1 MPLTNIEVKNAETRN
16 KPYKLADGGGLHL
29 LIPTS
34 GPKTWRLA
42 YRYEGKAK
50 TMTIGKYPD
59 VGLADARKARDVA
72 KGHLANGLDPAD
84 VNKEKKAAA
93 QAAAKAKLTGPTFKD
108 VAVEFH
114 QIWKSGKNKA
124 HVERVWGRLE
134 RDAFPEIGDKPLT
147 AIQPMDIVAMI
158 RKVEERGAIDVSR
171 RLKQKCGEVFG
182 YGIAMGYTTN
192 DPTAH
197 VNKALRPKPK
207 VEHMPRVP
215 LKDMP
220 QLLRAID
227 SYRVSDIARLGLQ
240 FTLLTA
246 TRTGEVRGA
255 TWSEFED
262 DLWRIPGSR
271 MKMGREHLVPL
282 SRQTLALLEEIKEHK
297 RGDFLFPGPRRS
309 QINSNFM
316 INALYDLGMRGVQS
330 VHGLRALFSTYL
342 NESGRFRKEWVE
354 LQLAHADEDEIRS
367 AYNAAE
373 NLPQRAEMMQWW
385 ADELDRMRGIKA
397 AVETGDDFDELLT
410 Q

>member
-1 MPLTNIEVKNAETRN
+1 MALTNLQVKNAKTQD
-16 KPYKLADGGGLHL
+16 KPYSLTDGGGLQL
-29 LIPTS
+29 LIPLR
-34 GPKTWRLA
+34 GPKTWRFA
-42 YRYEGKAK
+42 YRFEGRQK

-59 VGLADARKARDVA
+59 VSLTDARTARDVA
-72 KGHLANGLDPAD
+72 KGHLANGVDPAD
-84 VNKEKKAAA
+84 VNKEKKAASKP
-93 QAAAKAKLTGPTFKD
+93 KATGPTFKD
-108 VAVEFH
+108 VAIEFH
-114 QIWKSGKNKA
+114 DIWKSGKNKA
-124 HVERVWGRLE
+124 HIERVWGRLE

-192 DPTAH
+192 DPTSH

-207 VEHMPRVP
+207 VEHMPRVA
-215 LKDMP
+215 LKDIP
-220 QLLRAID
+220 KLLHAID
-227 SYRVSDIARLGLQ
+227 GYRVSDITRLGMQ

-255 TWSEFED
+255 TWSEIEG

-282 SRQTLALLEEIKEHK
+282 SRQTQALLKEIKKHG
-297 RGDFLFPGPRRS
+297 RGDYLFPGPRRS

-316 INALYDLGMRGVQS
+316 INGLYDLGFRGVQS
-330 VHGLRALFSTYL
+330 IHGFRSLFSTYL
-342 NESGRFRKEWVE
+342 NETGKFQRDWVE
-354 LQLAHADEDEIRS
+354 IQLAHSDSDEIRS
-367 AYNAAE
+367 AYNSAE
-373 NLPQRAEMMQWW
+373 YLPQRVEMMQFW
-385 ADELDRMRGIKA
+385 ADELDRMRGVQAPA
-397 AVETGDDFDELLT
+397 AAGDDFDELLT